1 MEDNPSRTRVSDVP
15 ALRVVVPIRTISASN
30 AREHWAVRA
39 KRVNKERFAALCL
52 MQGAAKAENVDRI
65 ALLSRS
71 PIIRLTRVT
80 GPRGRTLD
88 DDNLRGCLKAIR
100 DGVAD
105 SLSINDNDPRVSWY
119 YAQRKGAVWAI
130 EVEVFT

>member
-1 MEDNPSRTRVSDVP
+1 M
-15 ALRVVVPIRTISASN
+15 VVPIRTISASN
-30 AREHWAVRA
+30 SREHHMARA
-39 KRVNKERFAALCL
+39 RRVKGERWTTVLLMRDMAA
-52 MQGAAKAENVDRI
+52 AEMVDRF
-65 ALLSRS
+65 ALLSRC
-71 PIIRLTRVT
+71 PVIRLTRIT
-80 GPRGRTLD
+80 GPLGRTMD

-119 YAQRKGAVWAI
+119 YAQRKGAVWAV

>member
-1 MEDNPSRTRVSDVP
+1 
-15 ALRVVVPIRTISASN
+15 VVVPIRTISASN
-30 AREHWAVRA
+30 VREHWAVRA
-39 KRVNKERFAALCL
+39 KRVNKERFAALCM
-52 MQGAAKAENVDRI
+52 MQGTAKAEDVNRI
-65 ALLSRS
+65 ALLSRF
-71 PIIRLTRVT
+71 PVIRLTRVT

-119 YAQRKGAVWAI
+119 YAQRKGAVWVV
-130 EVEVFT
+130 EVEVFA

>member
-1 MEDNPSRTRVSDVP
+1 MLYMEG
-15 ALRVVVPIRTISASN
+15 PIDR
-30 AREHWAVRA
+30 
-39 KRVNKERFAALCL
+39 AALLFGCP
-52 MQGAAKAENVDRI
+52 A
-65 ALLSRS
+65 
-71 PIIRLTRVT
+71 IRLTRVT

-119 YAQRKGAVWAI
+119 YAQRKGAAWAV
-130 EVEVFT
+130 EVEVLV